1 MDIEKIG
8 PNLIPKSVS
17 ETSSADQNGKVAEG
31 RAMQTRKGDEVT
43 LSAEAQLLLKALR
56 TLQATPD
63 VREGLVAELRQ
74 RGLEGVLCAE
84 TSALRQMCA
93 LLEAERHLL
102 AEFRMDD
109 YPALLDEK
117 ETHLQR
123 VSALARRRAELL
135 GQLMGPAL
143 GYGGGRV

>member
-8 PNLIPKSVS
+8 PNLIPKSVG

-74 RGLEGVLCAE
+74 RVLEGKYEIDA
-84 TSALRQMCA
+84 AK
-93 LLEAERHLL
+93 L
-102 AEFRMDD
+102 AARF
-109 YPALLDEK
+109 LDAGK
-117 ETHLQR
+117 
-123 VSALARRRAELL
+123 A
-135 GQLMGPAL
+135 
-143 GYGGGRV
+143 